1 MYLRRLI
8 FSRSFD
14 GVSYYRQRGVCAEDI
29 ARAAWRKSTASS
41 YNGSCFEVARLR
53 SDRVGVRDTKDS
65 GSGPV
70 LIFNQG
76 EWQAFLIGVKAGEFD
91 PI

>member
-1 MYLRRLI
+1 MYLRRFI
-8 FSRSFD
+8 SSRSLNS
-14 GVSYYRQRGVCAEDI
+14 GSYYRLRGVCAEDI
-29 ARAAWRKSTASS
+29 SGAEWRKSSASG

-53 SDRVGVRDTKDS
+53 SDRIGVRDTKDG

-70 LIFNQG
+70 LIFNQN